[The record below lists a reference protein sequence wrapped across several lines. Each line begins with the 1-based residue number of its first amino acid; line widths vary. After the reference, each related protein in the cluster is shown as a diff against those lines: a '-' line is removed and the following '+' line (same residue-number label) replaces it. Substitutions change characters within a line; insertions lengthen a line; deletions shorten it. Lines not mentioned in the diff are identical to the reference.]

1 MGFVKKTILE
11 DEYERQREEE
21 EEEEALASFYYELD
35 RQREDELI
43 ENSIQNQIE
52 EAAEQRQMEE
62 EEECRLRGEPYFR
75 PRNLI
80 LNPPLLIRKKRKTME
95 STHAGRNEN

>member
-1 MGFVKKTILE
+1 MGFVKKTMLE

-35 RQREDELI
+35 RQREDDLI
-43 ENSIQNQIE
+43 ENSIQN
-52 EAAEQRQMEE
+52 QMEE

-80 LNPPLLIRKKRKTME
+80 LNPPLLIRKERKTME

>member
-1 MGFVKKTILE
+1 MGFVKKTMLE
-11 DEYERQREEE
+11 DEYERQR
-21 EEEEALASFYYELD
+21 
-35 RQREDELI
+35 
-43 ENSIQNQIE
+43 
-52 EAAEQRQMEE
+52 EE

-80 LNPPLLIRKKRKTME
+80 LNPPLLIRKERKTME